1 MVHSMSGIVT
11 GERASIANVGYKGE
25 GENGKIFD
33 YGSFGGSDVQ

>member
-1 MVHSMSGIVT
+1 MSGIVT
-11 GERASIANVGYKGE
+11 GGRTSIANVYIGE